1 MTSATALRRP
11 PPDSLKFLLDEALR
25 QGDELVEAKNSI
37 DTRASFILGLLGV
50 ILTVFSGFFVS
61 YWTSPS
67 ASRLLAESLY
77 AWRLALLLTLGVM
90 GTLVSAILLE
100 ILILFPRAVA
110 VGVELAETYEIA
122 ANPKYDLNKIQEGT
136 LRNMIPALSGNQVT
150 YDGAI
155 ALYSIGSMISAFALF
170 LAVEFFV
177 LVLVDSLGVAV
188 EILIATWFFV
198 TAGAIIA
205 LSLIAVKAGSVVH
218 RFHTNRRAEDRRI
231 AHFKA
236 VIASFGLPPP
246 KQP

>member
-110 VGVELAETYEIA
+110 VGVELAETYEKTGK
-122 ANPKYDLNKIQEGT
+122 PKKKLHKNQERN
-136 LRNMIPALSGNQVT
+136 LREQIPPLSGDPVT
-150 YDGAI
+150 
-155 ALYSIGSMISAFALF
+155 
-170 LAVEFFV
+170 
-177 LVLVDSLGVAV
+177 
-188 EILIATWFFV
+188 
-198 TAGAIIA
+198 
-205 LSLIAVKAGSVVH
+205 
-218 RFHTNRRAEDRRI
+218 
-231 AHFKA
+231 
-236 VIASFGLPPP
+236 
-246 KQP
+246 